1 MTAAS
6 GARAQR
12 RPQSPI
18 RYAPAVGLLVL
29 SLAGCGAKAPEV
41 NPERAVR
48 TQVVQVAEAAQVLEF
63 AAEVRSRSESRLAFR
78 VGGKVLSRHVGLGD
92 SVKVGQVLMRL
103 DPQDLKLA
111 ADAAQAALIAA
122 KVNRDQQSAD
132 LKRFKALK
140 DQGFISGAE
149 LERRE
154 SALQAA
160 QSQFEQARAQAQ
172 AQRNQSEYAALQAD
186 AAGVITAV
194 DAEPGTVVGAGTPV
208 LRLAQKGA
216 RDVVFHIPE
225 HQVQAF
231 RQLSAAPGALMVR
244 LWGRDEPV
252 AAKLRELAEAAD
264 PVTRTFAAKADIG
277 EPEGL
282 KLGQTAT
289 VVFNSP
295 KRSGVVKLPMAALFE
310 TKGSPH
316 VWVLEPASMAVRAQP
331 VTVGGADGNAVV
343 ITTGLSPAQEVV
355 IAGVH
360 ALSQGQKVRR
370 YGSAAAVSAAA
381 SAR

>member
-1 MTAAS
+1 M
-6 GARAQR
+6 
-12 RPQSPI
+12 
-18 RYAPAVGLLVL
+18 
-29 SLAGCGAKAPEV
+29 
-41 NPERAVR
+41 R
-48 TQVVQVAEAAQVLEF
+48 TQVLQVSEAGQVLEF

-78 VGGKVLSRHVGLGD
+78 VGGKVLSRHANLGD
-92 SVKVGQVLMRL
+92 SVKAGQVLMRL
-103 DPQDLKLA
+103 DPQDLKLG

-122 KVNRDQQSAD
+122 KANRDQQAAD

-172 AQRNQSEYAALQAD
+172 AQRNQTEYAALQAD
-186 AAGVITAV
+186 VAGVITAV
-194 DAEPGTVVGAGTPV
+194 DAEPGTVVGTGTPV

-216 RDVVFHIPE
+216 RDVVFHVPE

-231 RQLSAAPGALMVR
+231 RALSATPGALMVR
-244 LWGRDEPV
+244 VWGRDELVP
-252 AAKLRELAEAAD
+252 AKLRELAEAAD
-264 PVTRTFAAKADIG
+264 PATRTFVAKADIG

-289 VVFNSP
+289 VVFSSP

-310 TKGSPH
+310 SKGQPH
-316 VWVLEPASMAVRAQP
+316 VWVLEPASMAVRQQA

-343 ITTGLSPAQEVV
+343 VTAGLSPAQEVV
-355 IAGVH
+355 VAGVH
-360 ALSQGQKVRR
+360 TLSPGQKVRR
-370 YGSAAAVSAAA
+370 YGAAPVAAAA
-381 SAR
+381 SAGTSTR